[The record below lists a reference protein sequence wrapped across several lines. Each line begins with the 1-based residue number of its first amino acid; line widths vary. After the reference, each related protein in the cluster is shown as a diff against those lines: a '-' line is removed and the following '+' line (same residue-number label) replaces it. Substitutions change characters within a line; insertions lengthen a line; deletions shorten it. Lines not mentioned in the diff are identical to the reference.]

1 MPTKTEP
8 PQFLLEMLTRWDFG
22 WRLSQTKGLVL
33 LLAPLDFHT
42 TVEAIHH
49 VKRLSAP
56 HGSTLLV
63 KIIPTDS
70 PGPERIVEIR
80 QRPVRGTE
88 MVV

>member
-1 MPTKTEP
+1 MTAEP

-22 WRLSQTKGLVL
+22 WRLSQTKGLAL
-33 LLAPLDFHT
+33 LPVPVDFHT
-42 TVEAIHH
+42 TVEAIHY

-63 KIIPTDS
+63 KIVPTDR

-80 QRPVRGTE
+80 QRPVRATE
-88 MVV
+88 MAM